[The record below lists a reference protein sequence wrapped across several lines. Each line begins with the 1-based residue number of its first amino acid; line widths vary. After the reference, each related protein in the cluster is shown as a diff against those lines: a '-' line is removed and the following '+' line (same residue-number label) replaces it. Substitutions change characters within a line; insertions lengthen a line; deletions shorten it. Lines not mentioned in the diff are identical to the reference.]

1 MAGIDGDELARGS
14 SAEGREEGRDTGERG
29 KRSGW
34 LRGDVLDHP
43 EGRGASQAGRRWPA
57 HRRRSPPSSFVR
69 WRDEEDGGAPGGLG
83 RLGQIGKWAQ
93 VS

>member
-1 MAGIDGDELARGS
+1 MSAVVGDELARGS

-34 LRGDVLDHP
+34 LRGVVLASP
-43 EGRGASQAGRRWPA
+43 EGLGASQAGRRWPA
-57 HRRRSPPSSFVR
+57 HRRSSPPSCFVR

-83 RLGQIGKWAQ
+83 RAGPGR
-93 VS
+93 